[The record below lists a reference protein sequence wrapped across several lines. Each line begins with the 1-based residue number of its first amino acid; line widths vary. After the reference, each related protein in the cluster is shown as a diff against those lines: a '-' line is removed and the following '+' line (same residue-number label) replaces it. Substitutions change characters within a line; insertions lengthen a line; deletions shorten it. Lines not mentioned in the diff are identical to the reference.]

1 MSLFVQRR
9 LASAVL
15 AALVLAL
22 ATRAL
27 GGEAPEAPDQE
38 AAKRLAAL
46 QAQLLAADLV
56 VRARVTNIFTTGD
69 TAVLVLGV
77 HETFRGATARKAVY
91 VELDKEK
98 AAGLD
103 ERDAVWLLKA
113 TADPRRF
120 SLDGPVSI
128 LDADRADEIKAA
140 LASVEYA
147 ALDDLKLTV
156 SLDKDTYK
164 LDEPIRLTWTIENP
178 TDKPIVIAVPEVW
191 GAGFGI
197 TLGRAGSEGAAGAGA
212 VLDVGPRAHADEHE
226 GRFTFTTLSAARRQ
240 VSGSFSLL
248 RLTSSY
254 SQASQPA
261 SGSLLPPGRYR
272 LKVSLD
278 TTGAVHAP
286 DVSVPKEARLG
297 ALQTP
302 EFAFEVADAPFA
314 SLDEAREALRIIAGV
329 ERLDDALKAI
339 QPEAHARLLVAVRDY
354 SCPALLPFLDELL
367 RSEDSEMQA
376 AACQAVSMW
385 ARHPA
390 VIAARPFAKLLT
402 DADVPGRSLIA
413 RTAAD
418 VAETQKDATMIP
430 LLLKALGDERVNKV
444 SRQSIALSIGAIAG
458 LEIDPD
464 DLDAAAA
471 AIENWVKANP
481 DRVAPPTDQ

>member
-27 GGEAPEAPDQE
+27 GGETSETPDQE

-56 VRARVTNIFTTGD
+56 VHARVTNILATGD

-91 VELDKEK
+91 VELEKEK

-113 TADPRRF
+113 TDDPRRF
-120 SLDGPVSI
+120 ALDGLGSI
-128 LDADRADEIKAA
+128 LDAERADEIKAA
-140 LASVEYA
+140 LASIEYA
-147 ALDDLKLTV
+147 ALDDLTFTV

-197 TLGRAGSEGAAGAGA
+197 TLGQAKAEGGAGAGA
-212 VLDVGPRAHADEHE
+212 MLDVAPRAHAEQHE
-226 GRFTFTTLSAARRQ
+226 GRFTFATLSATRPQ

-248 RLTSSY
+248 RLVSSY
-254 SQASQPA
+254 SEAAAPV
-261 SGSLLPPGRYR
+261 SGSLLPAGRYR

-278 TTGAVHAP
+278 TTGAVRAP

-302 EFAFEVADAPFA
+302 EFAFEVADTPFT
-314 SLDEAREALRIIAGV
+314 SLDEAREALRVIAGV
-329 ERLDDALKAI
+329 ERLDGALKTTP
-339 QPEAHARLLVAVRDY
+339 PEAHARLLVAVRDY

-367 RSEDSEMQA
+367 RSEDSELQA
-376 AACQAVSMW
+376 AACQAVAMW

-390 VIAARPFAKLLT
+390 VIEARPFAKLLA
-402 DADVPGRSLIA
+402 DEDVPGRSLIA

-418 VAETQKDATMIP
+418 MAETQKDATMIP
-430 LLLKALGDERVNKV
+430 VLLEALGDERVNKV
-444 SRQSIALSIGAIAG
+444 SRQSIALSLGAIAG

-464 DLDAAAA
+464 DLDAAVA